1 TKNLEASVAGHFSLV
16 DLPASIQLYL
26 SYYLPNYISSPVH
39 PLVNQQLAFSVKLK
53 EPDDLLN
60 LFGRPFELSAH
71 AELTGSMDMSRQNL
85 SIAGNAPWLKYGK
98 FVFQEL
104 RLRGDGT
111 YSGLNFEASANGIRN
126 GQREMV
132 SLVEFTT
139 HLYQDTARF
148 QLHTTTPTSLG
159 KAEVSGVA
167 IAEQDSFYVRLL
179 PSEFYLNAARWEI
192 SEGSSAVF
200 AKDVASIHNV
210 RIHSGL
216 QRVLVNVAP

>member
-1 TKNLEASVAGHFSLV
+1 N
-16 DLPASIQLYL
+16 
-26 SYYLPNYISSPVH
+26 
-39 PLVNQQLAFSVKLK
+39 
-53 EPDDLLN
+53 
-60 LFGRPFELSAH
+60 
-71 AELTGSMDMSRQNL
+71 
-85 SIAGNAPWLKYGK
+85 

-200 AKDVASIHNV
+200 AKDFASIHNV
-210 RIHSGL
+210 NIHSGL
-216 QRVLVNVAP
+216 QQVLVNVAPDRTKANQAQIRVKNLDMAPLNGFLNSEDWLL